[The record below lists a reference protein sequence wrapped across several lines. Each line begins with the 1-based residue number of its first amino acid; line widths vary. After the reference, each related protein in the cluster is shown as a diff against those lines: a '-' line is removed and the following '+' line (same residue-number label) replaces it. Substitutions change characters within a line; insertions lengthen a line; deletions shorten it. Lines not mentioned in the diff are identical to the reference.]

1 MLRRP
6 IETTAL
12 IRHNTVELLL
22 QVRDHQMGLVT
33 FLVVVVQL
41 VSIQSVA
48 SPMERLRAKTPVES
62 VKNLTPVQF
71 AGQYAN
77 PSKEVV
83 KRVGPPLS
91 GNNLY
96 LFPDKTYVYCEWSDI
111 LPNTVYDKGT
121 WNFSGNILELKSAQ
135 EISWNPE
142 LERRFLAVHR
152 LTHVDEI
159 LLVGIEKELSYF
171 EKEAGDDPE
180 FMLLIVARQRDATIS
195 QTETP
200 TLKSNLMREG
210 WKPNEFRK
218 WP

>member
-1 MLRRP
+1 M
-6 IETTAL
+6 A
-12 IRHNTVELLL
+12 
-22 QVRDHQMGLVT
+22 LVT
-33 FLVVVVQL
+33 FLVVVAQL
-41 VSIQSVA
+41 VAVQSIA
-48 SPMERLRAKTPVES
+48 SPLERLRAKTPVET

-96 LFPDKTYVYCEWSDI
+96 LFPDKTYIYCQWSDI

-121 WNFSGNILELKSAQ
+121 WNFSGGVLELKSAQ
-135 EISWNPE
+135 EISWAPE

-152 LTHVDEI
+152 PSHDDEI

-180 FMLLIVARQRDATIS
+180 FMLLLVAKLRDATIS

-200 TLKSNLMREG
+200 KLKSNLMREG
-210 WKPNEFRK
+210 WKPNGFGK